1 MPSPRLLALLLL
13 SAPFLLISVPA
24 WAQPALTVDLAGI
37 SPATEPMTRVHGS
50 TGSGASGV
58 PVAGGF
64 DCDGDGHVDSSFAS
78 MRATPLGRNNAGI
91 VYLVFG
97 SGALGETLD
106 TATPSSRVLQII
118 GDGAFENSGSEL
130 WMDDVTGDGK
140 GDLLIA
146 RQNYWAAPGREGAGA
161 LTLIAGSASL
171 RTLAD
176 LLQVV
181 DLRTPPASLDITTFV
196 GIQQAGRLGI
206 WMRTGDVT
214 GDGIADIVVGA
225 DQESAPGENHR
236 GAVYVIRGGAHL
248 AATQTVDLVD
258 FGAGGT
264 LALDGHIAKRNPPA
278 LPQPIHYH
286 FGATCQIADLDG
298 NGRGEVLVAAALN
311 RAGAALPALGTPA
324 DSAHATGGSVDGTL
338 YIAWDDNFTANPWPD
353 DYEFDLDLAPGS
365 YTILDGGVANREFGE
380 EILGGLDY
388 DDDGKPDLFVG
399 DIVGDLSGERTNSG
413 SGHLIYD
420 AAKLADVDA
429 DYDDLATAVPGIV
442 TTDFLGADAGDI
454 AADTAAHGDF
464 DGDGIADLAFSSPH
478 GSPLGRTH
486 AGEVHIFHGQEGPW
500 PMTVDLKNPPSRAVL
515 RFTHLLGALGSG
527 GGNVGDTL
535 AYSAAAGDY
544 DGDGRLDLVTNEMQG
559 DGLGGTPSD
568 VGNLL
573 IVSGALLH
581 GAGATE
587 VPALPWG
594 AAGALAI
601 VLLAVASGALRRRT
615 ARR

>member
-1 MPSPRLLALLLL
+1 MRASRLLLL
-13 SAPFLLISVPA
+13 LLLQAPFYSVPAPA

-37 SPATEPMTRVHGS
+37 SPATVKMTRVHGS
-50 TGSGASGV
+50 TGTGASGV

-64 DCDGDGHVDSSFAS
+64 DCDGDGHVDSAFAS

-97 SGALGETLD
+97 TGALGETLD
-106 TATPSSRVLQII
+106 TANPSTRVLQII
-118 GDGAFENSGSEL
+118 GDGALENSGSEL

-161 LTLIAGSASL
+161 LTVIAGSATL
-171 RTLAD
+171 RSMAD

-181 DLRTPPASLDITTFV
+181 DLRTPPAGLDITTFTGV
-196 GIQQAGRLGI
+196 EQAGRLGI

-214 GDGIADIVVGA
+214 GDGVADIVVGS
-225 DQESAPGENHR
+225 DQESAPGEAHR

-248 AATQTVDLVD
+248 ATTQTVDLTL

-264 LALDGHIAKRNPPA
+264 LALDGHIAKVNPPA

-311 RAGAALPALGTPA
+311 RAGAALQALGTPA
-324 DSAHATGGSVDGTL
+324 GSAHGSGGSVDGTL
-338 YIAWDDNFTANPWPD
+338 YIAWDDNFSANPWPD
-353 DYEFDLDLAPGS
+353 DYEFDLDLAPGTYS
-365 YTILDGGVANREFGE
+365 IVDGGVDNREFGE

-388 DDDGKPDLFVG
+388 DADGNLDLFIG
-399 DIVGDLSGERTNSG
+399 DIVGDLSGVRVNSG
-413 SGHLIYD
+413 SGHVIYH
-420 AAKLADVDA
+420 ASRLADVDA
-429 DYDDLATAVPGIV
+429 DYDDLETALPGIV

-486 AGEVHIFHGQEGPW
+486 AGEVHVFHGQSGPW
-500 PMTVDLKNPPSRAVL
+500 PLTVDLKTPPPSSIL
-515 RFTHLLGALGSG
+515 RFTHLLGALGAG
-527 GGNVGDTL
+527 GGNAGDTL
-535 AYSAAAGDY
+535 AYSAAMGDY

-559 DGLGGTPSD
+559 DGFGGTPTD
-568 VGNLL
+568 VGNLV

-581 GAGATE
+581 GGGAE
-587 VPALPWG
+587 VPVLSWAATGALAALLLAG
-594 AAGALAI
+594 AAGAL
-601 VLLAVASGALRRRT
+601 RRRIPC
-615 ARR
+615 R

>member
-1 MPSPRLLALLLL
+1 MRSLRFLTLLLL
-13 SAPFLLISVPA
+13 PFFMVSAPA
-24 WAQPALTVDLAGI
+24 RAQPALTVDLAGI
-37 SPATEPMTRVHGS
+37 APATEPMTRVHGS

-64 DCDGDGHVDSSFAS
+64 DCDGDGHVDSAFAS

-91 VYLVFG
+91 IYLVFG
-97 SGALGETLD
+97 TGALGETLD
-106 TATPSSRVLQII
+106 TAIASTRVLQII
-118 GDGAFENSGSEL
+118 GDGALENSGSEL

-161 LTLIAGSASL
+161 LTVIAGSATL

-181 DLRTPPASLDITTFV
+181 DLRSPPPALDITTFT
-196 GIQQAGRLGI
+196 GIEQAGRLGI
-206 WMRTGDVT
+206 WMRTGDIT
-214 GDGIADIVVGA
+214 GDGVADIVVGS
-225 DQESAPGENHR
+225 DQESAPGEAHR
-236 GAVYVIRGGAHL
+236 GAVYIIRGGAHL

-258 FGAGGT
+258 FGVGGT
-264 LALDGHIAKRNPPA
+264 LALDGHLAKLNPPA
-278 LPQPIHYH
+278 LPQPSHFH

-324 DSAHATGGSVDGTL
+324 GSAHGTGGSVDGTL

-353 DYEFDLDLAPGS
+353 DYEFDVDLAPGTYS
-365 YTILDGGVANREFGE
+365 IVDGGAANREFGE

-388 DDDGKPDLFVG
+388 DADGSLDLFVG
-399 DIVGDLSGERTNSG
+399 DIVGDWSGERTSSG
-413 SGHLIYD
+413 SGHVIYH
-420 AAKLADVDA
+420 ASQLAGIEA
-429 DYDDLATAVPGIV
+429 DYDDLAIAVPGIV
-442 TTDFLGADAGDI
+442 TTDFLGAAAGDI

-464 DGDGIADLAFSSPH
+464 DGDGLDDLAFSSPH

-486 AGEVHIFHGQEGPW
+486 AGEVHVFHGQNGPW

-527 GGNVGDTL
+527 GGSAGDTL
-535 AYSAAAGDY
+535 AYSAAVGDY

-559 DGLGGTPSD
+559 DGFGGTPTD
-568 VGNLL
+568 VGNLV
-573 IVSGALLH
+573 IVGGALLQ
-581 GAGATE
+581 GGGATE
-587 VPALPWG
+587 VPALSWG
-594 AAGALAI
+594 AAGALA
-601 VLLAVASGALRRRT
+601 VLLLVIAKGAAQRRSP
-615 ARR
+615 RR